1 MGRGGDEIGRRGSSQ
16 LRDTSREDQV
26 DSGYAPVNGLRMY
39 YEVHGSDGAGRPL
52 VLLHGGLL
60 TIDLSFGD
68 LLPGLA
74 AGRRVIAT
82 ELQGHGRTADIE
94 RDIDLGLLAS
104 DVAGLLDHLGVGQAD
119 VLGFSLGGGVALQL
133 TLDHP
138 DRVGRLIPASA
149 GYASDGYHQ
158 EISDPA
164 QHATSTRMPTAEDF
178 RQMREAY
185 ERLAPDPGH
194 FDEFAA
200 KVSQAAG
207 NLKGWTADELGS
219 ITAPTLLV
227 FGDHDFIRLEHAVQ
241 MHGLIPGA
249 QLAVLPGTTHMGVL
263 RRTDLILPLVT
274 GFLG

>member
-1 MGRGGDEIGRRGSSQ
+1 VRE
-16 LRDTSREDQV
+16 TSREDLV

-39 YEVHGSDGAGRPL
+39 YEVHGNHGARRPL

-68 LLPGLA
+68 MLPELA
-74 AGRRVIAT
+74 ASRPVIAA

-94 RDIDLGLLAS
+94 RDIDLGFLAD
-104 DVAGLLDHLGVGQAD
+104 DVARLLDHLGVEQAD
-119 VLGFSLGGGVALQL
+119 VLGFSLGGGVAVQL
-133 TLDHP
+133 ALDHA
-138 DRVGRLIPASA
+138 DRVGRLIPVSIS
-149 GYASDGYHQ
+149 YASDGFHQ

-164 QHATSTRMPTAEDF
+164 QHATSTRMPTEEDF

-194 FDEFAA
+194 FGEFAA
-200 KVSQAAG
+200 KASQAAG
-207 NLKGWTADELGS
+207 NLKGWTAAELGS

-249 QLAVLPGTTHMGVL
+249 QLAVLPGATHMGVL
-263 RRTDLILPLVT
+263 RRTDLIVPLIT

>member
-1 MGRGGDEIGRRGSSQ
+1 MN
-16 LRDTSREDQV
+16 
-26 DSGYAPVNGLRMY
+26 SGYAPVNGLRMY
-39 YEVHGSDGAGRPL
+39 YEVHGEQGTGRPL

-60 TIDLSFGD
+60 TIELSFGN

-74 AGRRVIAT
+74 SGRQVIAT

-94 RDIDLGLLAS
+94 RDVDLGFLAS
-104 DVAGLLDHLGVGQAD
+104 DVAGLLDHLGVDQAD

-133 TLDHP
+133 TVDHP
-138 DRVGRLIPASA
+138 DRVGRLITVSVS
-149 GYASDGYHQ
+149 YASDGFHP

-164 QHATSTRMPTAEDF
+164 QHATSTRMPTEDDF

-185 ERLAPDPGH
+185 DQVAPDPGH
-194 FDEFAA
+194 FGEFAA
-200 KVSQAAG
+200 KTSQAAN
-207 NLKGWTADELGS
+207 NLKGWTASELGS

-227 FGDHDFIRLEHAVQ
+227 LGDHDFIRLEHAVE

-249 QLAVLPGTTHMGVL
+249 QLAVLPGATHMGVL
-263 RRTDLILPLVT
+263 RRTDLIVPLVT